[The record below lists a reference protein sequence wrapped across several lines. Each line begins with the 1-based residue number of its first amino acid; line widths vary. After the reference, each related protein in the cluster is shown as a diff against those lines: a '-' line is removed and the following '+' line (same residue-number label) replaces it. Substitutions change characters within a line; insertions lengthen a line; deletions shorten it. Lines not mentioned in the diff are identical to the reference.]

1 MLVLQYWRIL
11 ENWNQDSFAYMHYD
25 PRVFLVGL
33 LVKALGLLCILFP
46 ICLPTSNI
54 LWATPTLS
62 ATPIWWT
69 KRTYRVVGIFT
80 VLKTKCL
87 RKPSVYYIINIQ
99 RFFLLLFLFLLLL
112 FLLYIFKLVSLVVQ
126 LLVRCVL
133 GAAVALLILRIRRHC
148 FNKNYNFEKREIHR
162 FPCMRSYFQL
172 AM

>member
-1 MLVLQYWRIL
+1 MYIVPNMFANVQHTMGHAHTI
-11 ENWNQDSFAYMHYD
+11 SHAYMMNETHLSRCRYLH
-25 PRVFLVGL
+25 RVEDKMLTETRCL
-33 LVKALGLLCILFP
+33 LYHKH
-46 ICLPTSNI
+46 S
-54 LWATPTLS
+54 TL
-62 ATPIWWT
+62 
-69 KRTYRVVGIFT
+69 
-80 VLKTKCL
+80 
-87 RKPSVYYIINIQ
+87 
-99 RFFLLLFLFLLLL
+99 FLLLFLFLLLL